1 MKSIADKE
9 MSYQRLSN
17 FVVTTSAMHLSRGVY
32 FTLPKVFLFK
42 EYAERYLRSTTAFR
56 DQCDKA
62 AGGSE
67 LRICVE
73 NSDGYTD
80 FQIKAL
86 DILMESKV
94 FALTFDTGHN
104 HLIGGADEPIISARR
119 EKLCHFHDAKGRKN
133 HLAMGTGELDLQ
145 NYVHMAMW
153 QGGRVVLETKTIDG
167 LKQSVRWMKD
177 QGFGT

>member
-1 MKSIADKE
+1 M
-9 MSYQRLSN
+9 
-17 FVVTTSAMHLSRGVY
+17 
-32 FTLPKVFLFK
+32 FK
-42 EYAERYLRSTTAFR
+42 EYAERYLRSITAFR

-73 NSDGYTD
+73 NSDRYTD

-119 EKLCHFHDAKGRKN
+119 EKTMPFP
-133 HLAMGTGELDLQ
+133 
-145 NYVHMAMW
+145 
-153 QGGRVVLETKTIDG
+153 
-167 LKQSVRWMKD
+167 
-177 QGFGT
+177 